1 MLQYNGLLYG
11 LLQYTKEQ
19 VMYIHKLEKALFS
32 GKTDH
37 IENSFYT
44 AAKENPQ
51 TVAYISWEL
60 RK

>member
-1 MLQYNGLLYG
+1 MKDVH
-11 LLQYTKEQ
+11 TKEQ
-19 VMYIHKLEKALFS
+19 VMFTFDVEKALFS

-37 IENSFYT
+37 IENSLFI
-44 AAKENPQ
+44 ASKENPQ